1 MTTITHTPDTPPTAR
16 AGNLIQHAWQI
27 NRGLTVLGAF
37 SLMLIALSTLGL
49 LLDPRTTAFLGT
61 PAWVKT
67 FKFSVSTALYS
78 AGLLWAITLTT
89 GRTKRVASISG
100 GLVGWILSFELV
112 LLVIQGLRARP
123 MHFNYSTPLDSALW
137 ITMTVGIGAMFVAF
151 IVLVVAV
158 WRGLKTDPVLAWAV
172 RLGLIVT
179 ALGLAQG
186 NLMPG
191 PTPAQMRAL
200 EAGRA
205 VQIIGAHT
213 VGSSSLTPDNGP
225 GLPLLGWSTT
235 NGDLR
240 VGHFVGLHALQL
252 IPLLG
257 LFLARRRERWL
268 SNTHRVGLVWV
279 GALGYLGL
287 VFLVTWQAL
296 RGQPLIA
303 PDALTLGV
311 LIGIIAFTLVSSFGI
326 LTHARMTAPRA

>member
-1 MTTITHTPDTPPTAR
+1 MTTIAHTPDTPPTAR
-16 AGNLIQHAWQI
+16 ASNLIQHAWQI
-27 NRGLTVLGAF
+27 NRGLSVLGVL
-37 SLMLIALSTLGL
+37 SLGLIVLSTLGL

-61 PAWVKT
+61 PAWAKT

-89 GRTKRVASISG
+89 GRTRRMASISG
-100 GLVGWILSFELV
+100 GLIGWILSFELA
-112 LLVIQGLRARP
+112 LLVIQGMRARP

-137 ITMTVGIGAMFVAF
+137 ITMTIGIGVMFTAF

-158 WRGLKTDPVLAWAV
+158 WRGLRTDPVLAWAV

-186 NLMPG
+186 SLMPG
-191 PTPAQMRAL
+191 PTPAQMQAL
-200 EAGRA
+200 KAGKT
-205 VQIIGAHT
+205 VPIIGAHT
-213 VGSSSLTPDNGP
+213 VGSSSLTPDHGP

-235 NGDLR
+235 HGDLR

-257 LFLARRRERWL
+257 LFLARRREPWL
-268 SNTHRVGLVWV
+268 STTHRVGLVWV

-303 PDALTLGV
+303 PDALTIRV
-311 LIGIIAFTLVSSFGI
+311 LIGLLAIVLASSLGI
-326 LTHARMTAPRA
+326 VTHARTTTRP

>member
-1 MTTITHTPDTPPTAR
+1 MNTIAHTPDTPPTTR
-16 AGNLIQHAWQI
+16 ASHLIERAWQI
-27 NRGLTVLGAF
+27 NRGLSALGVL
-37 SLMLIALSTLGL
+37 SLGLIAFSTLGL

-61 PAWVKT
+61 PTWAKT
-67 FKFSVSTALYS
+67 FKFSVSMALYS
-78 AGLLWAITLTT
+78 AGLLWAITLTA
-89 GRTKRVASISG
+89 GRTRRMASISG
-100 GLVGWILSFELV
+100 ELIGWILSAELV
-112 LLVIQGLRARP
+112 LVVIQGMRAQP
-123 MHFNYSTPLDSALW
+123 MHFNYSTPLDAALW
-137 ITMTVGIGAMFVAF
+137 ITMTVGIGVMFVAF

-158 WRGLKTDPVLAWAV
+158 WRGLQTNPVLAWAV

-191 PTPAQMRAL
+191 PTPAQMQAI
-200 EAGRA
+200 EAGQA
-205 VQIIGAHT
+205 VRIIGAHT
-213 VGSSSLTPDNGP
+213 VGSGSLTPDNGP

-235 NGDLR
+235 HGDLR

-257 LFLARRRERWL
+257 LFLARRREPWL

-287 VFLVTWQAL
+287 VVLVTWQAL

-303 PDALTLGV
+303 PDALTITALAGIMVFV
-311 LIGIIAFTLVSSFGI
+311 LTSSITI
-326 LTHARMTAPRA
+326 LTHARMTART

>member
-1 MTTITHTPDTPPTAR
+1 MTTIAHTPDTPPTAR
-16 AGNLIQHAWQI
+16 ASNPIQHAWQI
-27 NRGLTVLGAF
+27 NRGLSVLGVL
-37 SLMLIALSTLGL
+37 SLVLIVLSALGL

-61 PAWVKT
+61 PAWAKT

-112 LLVIQGLRARP
+112 LLVIQGTRARP

-137 ITMTVGIGAMFVAF
+137 ITMTVGIGIMFMAF

-158 WRGLKTDPVLAWAV
+158 WRSLQTNPVLSWAV

-191 PTPAQMRAL
+191 PTPAQMQAL
-200 EAGRA
+200 EAGQA
-205 VQIIGAHT
+205 VPIIGAHT

-235 NGDLR
+235 HGDLR

-287 VFLVTWQAL
+287 VVLVTWQAL
-296 RGQPLIA
+296 RAQSIIA
-303 PDALTLGV
+303 PDALTM
-311 LIGIIAFTLVSSFGI
+311 AVSAGLFLAVAVFSTAI
-326 LTHARMTAPRA
+326 LTHARMTART